1 MPSTQIRE
9 QIVAPA
15 RRIVVKVGT
24 NAICDER
31 GRLDRRSV
39 TNLARQIAELMR
51 QGRRV
56 TLVSS
61 GAVGAGLG
69 ELDAPARPKT
79 VPELQAVA
87 AVGQGQLMRTFHD
100 VFARHGVHVAQV
112 LLTRDDFEDRTR
124 YLNIRNALAALG
136 ACGALP
142 IINEN
147 DVVAVD
153 ELRYGDNDLIAAHVA
168 NMTAADV
175 LVLLTVV
182 DGVYRGEE
190 VLDVID
196 RVDEGTLSLADGR
209 TSRLGSGGMASKI
222 SAAAL
227 VTRAGEAAVIANA
240 RTPRVLLRLLA
251 GEKLGTVIVP
261 ARRRVSSRRRWIGQA
276 SRPAGRIVVDAGAVR
291 ALTEG
296 GKSLLPSGIV
306 AVSGRF
312 GKGATVAVVDA
323 GGREIARGLTNYS
336 AEQVERIRGRK
347 TGEIEAVLG
356 DKPYDEVVHRDNMM
370 LK

>member
-9 QIVAPA
+9 EVVARA

-24 NAICDER
+24 NAICDEA
-31 GRLDRRSV
+31 GRLDRHAV
-39 TNLARQIAELMR
+39 TNLARQIAALMR
-51 QGRRV
+51 EGRSV

-69 ELDAPARPKT
+69 ELDAPGRPKT

-100 VFARHGVHVAQV
+100 VFARHGLRVAQV
-112 LLTRDDFEDRTR
+112 LLTRDDFEDRAR
-124 YLNIRNALAALG
+124 YLNIRNALAAL
-136 ACGALP
+136 AEYGALP

-168 NMTAADV
+168 NMIAADA

-190 VLDVID
+190 VLDVIT
-196 RVDEGTLSLADGR
+196 RVDEGTLALADGK
-209 TSRLGSGGMASKI
+209 TSRLGSGGMGSKI
-222 SAAAL
+222 FAAAL
-227 VTRAGEAAVIANA
+227 VTRAGEVAVIANA
-240 RTPRVLLRLLA
+240 RTPRVLQRLLA
-251 GEKLGTVIVP
+251 GEKLGTVILP

-276 SRPAGRIVVDAGAVR
+276 SRPSGRITVDAGAAR

-296 GKSLLPSGIV
+296 GKSLLPSGIT

-312 GKGATVAVVDA
+312 GKGATVTVLDA
-323 GGREIARGLTNYS
+323 DGREIARGLSNYS
-336 AEQVERIRGRK
+336 AEQIEQIRGRR
-347 TGEIEAVLG
+347 TGEIAAVLG
-356 DKPYDEVVHRDNMM
+356 DKPYDEVIHRDNMM